1 MQPRYFA
8 IPFLIAAGAALA
20 ASNAKN
26 IAENTTKNTQQSS
39 VQRFS
44 LKNGLHVIVLPD
56 HRAATAVQMLWVK
69 VGSIDE
75 THGSSGVAHVLEH
88 MSFKGT
94 PSVPAGEFS
103 KRIAAMGGQDNAF
116 TSYDYTAYYQSVPAA
131 RLPDAMALEADRLA
145 HLNFSD
151 AEFAK
156 EIEVIK
162 EERRMRTDDQAR
174 AAMGEMMNA
183 VTYSA
188 SPYRRPVI
196 GWMDDLQRMKAADA
210 RQFHQT
216 WYEPA
221 NAALVIV
228 GDVQPAQV
236 KTWAEKY
243 YGAIPNQAAMPE
255 RKQSAE
261 PPQRGIRRMQYH
273 AKAEQTVVSLAFKI
287 PSFAAAGLPITDT
300 SATAQDI
307 YALVMLAEVLDGYEG
322 ARLAR
327 HLSQGQNRVADSV
340 GASAGL
346 LGRGPETFS
355 LQGVPAA
362 GKSAAQLEAALRG
375 EITRIASQGVSEAE
389 LQRVKN
395 QYAAGEVFKRD
406 SLMGQAQELGSA
418 WALGL
423 PADSSEILIA
433 RLSAV
438 SPAQVQS
445 VAQRYFGDDE
455 LTVGVLVPQQ
465 APVNAARVAQPVKT
479 RKNKVKQL

>member
-1 MQPRYFA
+1 MQPRYFL

-20 ASNAKN
+20 APNAEKPL
-26 IAENTTKNTQQSS
+26 KNTEKNSTE
-39 VQRFS
+39 RFR
-44 LKNGLHVIVLPD
+44 LKNGLQVIVLPD

-75 THGSSGVAHVLEH
+75 TDGTSGVAHVLEH
-88 MSFKGT
+88 MAFKGT
-94 PSVPAGEFS
+94 PTVPAGEFS

-131 RLPDAMALEADRLA
+131 RLPEAMALEADRLA

-162 EERRMRTDDQAR
+162 EERRMRTDDNPR
-174 AAMGEMMNA
+174 AAMGEMLNA
-183 VTYSA
+183 VTYST

-196 GWMDDLQRMKAADA
+196 GWMDDLQRMKAQDA

-228 GDVQPAQV
+228 GDVQASEVQ
-236 KTWAEKY
+236 TWAEKY
-243 YGAIPNQAAMPE
+243 YGSIPNQAAMPE

-261 PPQRGIRRMQYH
+261 PPQRGLRRMEFK
-273 AKAEQTVVSLAFKI
+273 AVAEQPVVSLAFKI
-287 PSFAAAGLPITDT
+287 PSFAALGLPITDT

-327 HLSQGQNRVADSV
+327 NLSQGKNRVADSV

-346 LGRGPETFS
+346 LGRGPETFT
-355 LQGVPAA
+355 LQGIPAK
-362 GKSAAQLEAALRG
+362 GKSTAQLEAALRG
-375 EITRIASQGVSEAE
+375 EVARIGKEGVSAKE

-395 QYAAGEVFKRD
+395 QYAAGEIFKRD
-406 SLMGQAQELGSA
+406 SLMGQAQELGMA

-423 PADSSEILIA
+423 PADSSEILIT

-438 SPAQVQS
+438 TPAQVQS

-455 LTVGVLVPQQ
+455 LTVGTLLPQ
-465 APVNAARVAQPVKT
+465 
-479 RKNKVKQL
+479 KNQ

>member
-1 MQPRYFA
+1 MQLRYFLL
-8 IPFLIAAGAALA
+8 PLFIAAGAALA
-20 ASNAKN
+20 ASNAQN
-26 IAENTTKNTQQSS
+26 SVKNTPQTTPE
-39 VQRFS
+39 RFS
-44 LKNGLHVIVLPD
+44 LKNGLQVIVLPD
-56 HRAATAVQMLWVK
+56 HRAATAVQMLWFK

-75 THGSSGVAHVLEH
+75 TDGTSGVAHVLEH

-103 KRIAAMGGQDNAF
+103 KRIAGMGGQDNAF

-162 EERRMRTDDQAR
+162 EERRMRTEDKPR
-174 AAMGEMMNA
+174 AAMAEMMNA

-196 GWMDDLQRMKAADA
+196 GWMDDLQRMTAADA

-236 KTWAEKY
+236 KAWAEKY
-243 YGAIPNQAAMPE
+243 YGSIPNQAAMPQ

-261 PPQRGIRRMQYH
+261 PAQRGIRRMQYH
-273 AKAEQTVVSLAFKI
+273 AAAEQAVVSLAFKI
-287 PSFAAAGLPITDT
+287 PSFAALGLPITDT
-300 SATAQDI
+300 SAKAQDI

-327 HLSQGQNRVADSV
+327 NLTQGKNRVADSV
-340 GASAGL
+340 AASAGL

-355 LQGVPAA
+355 LQGVPAQ
-362 GKSAAQLEAALRG
+362 GQSTAQLETALRG
-375 EITRIASQGVSEAE
+375 EIARIAKQGISEKE

-395 QYAAGEVFKRD
+395 QYAAGEIFKRD
-406 SLMGQAQELGSA
+406 SLMGQAQELGMA

-438 SPAQVQS
+438 TPAQVQS

-455 LTVGVLVPQQ
+455 LTVGTLVPQ
-465 APVNAARVAQPVKT
+465 KS
-479 RKNKVKQL
+479 K

>member
-1 MQPRYFA
+1 MSSRLQLTLFT
-8 IPFLIAAGAALA
+8 IAAQA
-20 ASNAKN
+20 ASTAYSS
-26 IAENTTKNTQQSS
+26 ENTIKNS
-39 VQRFS
+39 VERYT
-44 LKNGLHVIVLPD
+44 LGNGLQVIVLPD
-56 HRAATAVQMLWVK
+56 HRAATALQMLWVK

-75 THGSSGVAHVLEH
+75 TDGTSGVAHVLEH
-88 MSFKGT
+88 MAFKGT
-94 PSVPAGEFS
+94 PTVPAGEFS

-145 HLNFSD
+145 NLNFSD

-162 EERRMRTDDQAR
+162 EERRMRTDDKPR
-174 AAMGEMMNA
+174 AAMMEMLGA

-196 GWMDDLQRMKAADA
+196 GWMDDLQRMKAGDA
-210 RQFHQT
+210 RAFHRT

-228 GDVQPAQV
+228 GDVQAPQV
-236 KTWAEKY
+236 KAWAEKY
-243 YGAIPNQAAMPE
+243 YGGIPNKATMPE

-261 PPQRGIRRMQYH
+261 PPQRGIRRMEFK
-273 AKAEQTVVSLAFKI
+273 APAEQALVSLAFKI
-287 PSFAAAGLPITDT
+287 PSFAASKLPITDT
-300 SATAQDI
+300 SAVAQDI

-322 ARLAR
+322 ARLSR
-327 HLSQGQNRVADSV
+327 QLTQGKNRVADSV

-346 LGRGPETFS
+346 LGRGPETFT

-362 GKSAAQLEAALRG
+362 GKSPAQLEVALRG
-375 EITRIASQGVSEAE
+375 EVARIAKDGVSAQE

-395 QYAAGEVFKRD
+395 QYAAGEIFKRD
-406 SLMGQAQELGSA
+406 SAMGQAQELGMA

-438 SPAQVQS
+438 TPAQVQA

-455 LTVGVLVPQQ
+455 LTVGVLVP
-465 APVNAARVAQPVKT
+465 K
-479 RKNKVKQL
+479 K

>member
-1 MQPRYFA
+1 MRLR
-8 IPFLIAAGAALA
+8 FLSTRFFITLFIAAQAGFTAQ
-20 ASNAKN
+20 S
-26 IAENTTKNTQQSS
+26 AENTLKNTDASALE
-39 VQRFS
+39 RFT
-44 LKNGLHVIVLPD
+44 LKNGLQVMLLPD
-56 HRAATAVQMLWVK
+56 HRAATAVQMLWLK

-75 THGSSGVAHVLEH
+75 TDGTSGVAHVLEH
-88 MSFKGT
+88 MAFKGT
-94 PSVPAGEFS
+94 PSVPEGEFS
-103 KRIAAMGGQDNAF
+103 KRIAAMGGEDNAF
-116 TSYDYTAYYQSVPAA
+116 TNYDYTAYYQRVPAA
-131 RLPDAMALEADRLA
+131 RLHEAMALEADRLA

-151 AEFAK
+151 SAFGK

-162 EERRMRTDDQAR
+162 EERRMRTDDQPR

-188 SPYRRPVI
+188 NPYRRPVI

-236 KTWAEKY
+236 RAWAEEL
-243 YGAIPNQAAMPE
+243 YGRIPNKATMPE

-261 PPQRGIRRMQYH
+261 PAQRGMRRMVFQ
-273 AKAEQTVVSLAFKI
+273 AVAEQPVVALAFKI
-287 PSFAAAGLPITDT
+287 PAFASAHLPITDKG
-300 SATAQDI
+300 AIAQDI

-327 HLSQGQNRVADSV
+327 KLTQGKNRVADSV
-340 GASAGL
+340 SASAGL
-346 LGRGPETFS
+346 LGRGPETFT
-355 LQGVPAA
+355 LQGIPAK

-375 EITRIASQGVSEAE
+375 EITRIAQAGISAQE

-395 QYAAGEVFKRD
+395 QYAAGEIFKRD
-406 SLMGQAQELGSA
+406 SLMGQAQELGMA

-423 PADSSEILIA
+423 PAGSSDILIE
-433 RLSAV
+433 RLGAV
-438 SPAQVQS
+438 TPAQVQS

-455 LTVGVLVPQQ
+455 LTVGTLVPQTAQ
-465 APVNAARVAQPVKT
+465 AAVSSQIVKIPS
-479 RKNKVKQL
+479 Q

>member
-1 MQPRYFA
+1 MQPRYCFL
-8 IPFLIAAGAALA
+8 PFLIAAQAALA
-20 ASNAKN
+20 ASSGQKPIENNAL
-26 IAENTTKNTQQSS
+26 
-39 VQRFS
+39 RFN
-44 LKNGLHVIVLPD
+44 LKNGLQVIVLPD
-56 HRAATAVQMLWVK
+56 HRAATAVQMLWLK

-75 THGSSGVAHVLEH
+75 TDGSSGVAHVLEH
-88 MSFKGT
+88 MAFKGT
-94 PSVPAGEFS
+94 PTVPAGEFS

-131 RLPDAMALEADRLA
+131 RLPEAMQLEADRLGN
-145 HLNFSD
+145 LNFSD

-162 EERRMRTDDQAR
+162 EERRMRTDDKPR

-196 GWMDDLQRMKAADA
+196 GWMDDLQRMTAQDA

-216 WYEPA
+216 WYEPS

-243 YGAIPNQAAMPE
+243 YGGIPNKATMPQ

-261 PPQRGIRRMQYH
+261 PPQRGMRRMQYQ
-273 AKAEQTVVSLAFKI
+273 AVAEQPVVSLAFKI
-287 PSFAAAGLPITDT
+287 PSFAASKLPITDT

-327 HLSQGQNRVADSV
+327 QLTQGKNRVADSV

-346 LGRGPETFS
+346 LGRGPETFT

-362 GKSAAQLEAALRG
+362 GKSTAQLEAALRG
-375 EITRIASQGVSEAE
+375 EVTRIAKDGVSEKE

-395 QYAAGEVFKRD
+395 QYAAGEIFKRD
-406 SLMGQAQELGSA
+406 SLMGQAQELGMA
-418 WALGL
+418 WVLGL

-438 SPAQVQS
+438 TPAQVQA

-455 LTVGVLVPQQ
+455 LTVGSLVP
-465 APVNAARVAQPVKT
+465 VKA
-479 RKNKVKQL
+479 K

>member
-1 MQPRYFA
+1 MQPRYFLL
-8 IPFLIAAGAALA
+8 PLFIAAGAALA
-20 ASNAKN
+20 ASNAP
-26 IAENTTKNTQQSS
+26 NTVKDTPQNPPE
-39 VQRFS
+39 RFS
-44 LKNGLHVIVLPD
+44 LENGLQVIVLPD

-75 THGSSGVAHVLEH
+75 TDGTSGVAHVLEH
-88 MSFKGT
+88 MAFKGT

-116 TSYDYTAYYQSVPAA
+116 TNYDYTAYYQSVPAA
-131 RLPDAMALEADRLA
+131 RLPEAMALEADRLA

-162 EERRMRTDDQAR
+162 EERSMRTDDKPR
-174 AAMGEMMNA
+174 AAMAEMMNA

-196 GWMDDLQRMKAADA
+196 GWMDDLQHMRAADA

-243 YGAIPNQAAMPE
+243 YGSIRNQAIMPQ

-261 PPQRGIRRMQYH
+261 PLQRGIRRMQYH
-273 AKAEQTVVSLAFKI
+273 AVAEQAVVSLAFKI
-287 PSFAAAGLPITDT
+287 PSFAALGLPITDT
-300 SATAQDI
+300 SAKAQDI
-307 YALVMLAEVLDGYEG
+307 YALVMLAEVLDGYDG
-322 ARLAR
+322 AQLAR
-327 HLSQGQNRVADSV
+327 RLTQGKNRLADSV
-340 GASAGL
+340 AASAGL
-346 LGRGPETFS
+346 LGRGPETFT
-355 LQGVPAA
+355 LQGVPAQ
-362 GKSAAQLEAALRG
+362 GQTAAHLEAALRS
-375 EITRIASQGVSEAE
+375 EITRIAKEGVSEKE
-389 LQRVKN
+389 LQRVKT
-395 QYAAGEVFKRD
+395 QYAAGEIFKRD
-406 SLMGQAQELGSA
+406 SLMGQAQELGMA

-423 PADSSEILIA
+423 PAGSSEILIA

-455 LTVGVLVPQQ
+455 LTVGTLVPQ
-465 APVNAARVAQPVKT
+465 KS
-479 RKNKVKQL
+479 K